1 MRVIVYNDDRRRG
14 MGTRGRGVVVDE
26 LERISR
32 DDAGLRRGP
41 LDGEFLLEQS
51 SHLGAVVQLVVEGDG
66 HVRAHVIGGEREV
79 GVDVRRNLGA
89 AMVVCAL
96 GVGDSPTTIVLVGR
110 ALSACTARNRIRMM
124 K

>member
-1 MRVIVYNDDRRRG
+1 MTED
-14 MGTRGRGVVVDE
+14 GVW
-26 LERISR
+26 EREAAGSSSMSWSAFSR